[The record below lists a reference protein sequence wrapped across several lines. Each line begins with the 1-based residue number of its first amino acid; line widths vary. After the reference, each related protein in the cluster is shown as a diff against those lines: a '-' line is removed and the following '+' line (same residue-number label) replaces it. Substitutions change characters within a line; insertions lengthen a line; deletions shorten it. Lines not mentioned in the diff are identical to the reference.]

1 MSTFDNPAS
10 ITVSVGGEIAR
21 KLSDPLMSWF
31 LVQVSLRNWN
41 VESKIYLIFTSYKL
55 VRQGETCRE
64 GSEYECPTDQHFQD
78 KNGRLCMSLSLACDG
93 LPNCGENIIP
103 NADEACF
110 KIHWSSVLLSLVSY
124 ILLAITMLLC
134 MSCFAR
140 ILIQWSVRSSME
152 EMRCHSVRSSSRF
165 FSLFGGSF
173 SRHWDRPPPTYDES
187 LKHINPDHQQRPPDP
202 PPYSESFRAR
212 FPLSRS
218 LLGLRSSQPA
228 GTSTPP
234 PLYTSCEDVNTRQV
248 RATTHR
254 ADREKQICF

>member
-1 MSTFDNPAS
+1 
-10 ITVSVGGEIAR
+10 
-21 KLSDPLMSWF
+21 
-31 LVQVSLRNWN
+31 
-41 VESKIYLIFTSYKL
+41 
-55 VRQGETCRE
+55 
-64 GSEYECPTDQHFQD
+64 
-78 KNGRLCMSLSLACDG
+78 MSLSLACDG

-110 KIHWSSVLLSLVSY
+110 KVTYYYHCWLIFLVYHCLVVNNPHIGQIHWSSVLLSLISY

-152 EMRCHSVRSSSRF
+152 EIRGSSVRSSSRF

-187 LKHINPDHQQRPPDP
+187 LKHINPDLQQGPPDP

-212 FPLSRS
+212 SAILQQNNS
-218 LLGLRSSQPA
+218 LKTARV
-228 GTSTPP
+228 T
-234 PLYTSCEDVNTRQV
+234 
-248 RATTHR
+248 
-254 ADREKQICF
+254 

>member
-1 MSTFDNPAS
+1 
-10 ITVSVGGEIAR
+10 
-21 KLSDPLMSWF
+21 
-31 LVQVSLRNWN
+31 
-41 VESKIYLIFTSYKL
+41 
-55 VRQGETCRE
+55 
-64 GSEYECPTDQHFQD
+64 
-78 KNGRLCMSLSLACDG
+78 MSLSLACDG

-110 KIHWSSVLLSLVSY
+110 KVTAQEAIIIIGWYFCWCFPYLLFLGCVLIIIMILSPQIHWSSVLLSLISY

-152 EMRCHSVRSSSRF
+152 EMRGSSVRSSSRF

-187 LKHINPDHQQRPPDP
+187 LKHINPDLQQGPPDP

-212 FPLSRS
+212 SVS
-218 LLGLRSSQPA
+218 H
-228 GTSTPP
+228 
-234 PLYTSCEDVNTRQV
+234 V
-248 RATTHR
+248 ATNNSP
-254 ADREKQICF
+254 KPV

>member
-1 MSTFDNPAS
+1 MFNICSAS
-10 ITVSVGGEIAR
+10 
-21 KLSDPLMSWF
+21 
-31 LVQVSLRNWN
+31 
-41 VESKIYLIFTSYKL
+41 
-55 VRQGETCRE
+55 E
-64 GSEYECPTDQHFQD
+64 GAEYECPTDEQFQQ

-110 KIHWSSVLLSLVSY
+110 KVTSNSYHYRYFVGIFLCFSLFINRLHFWEIMGLIWIFSAQIHWSSVLLSLISY

-152 EMRCHSVRSSSRF
+152 EMRGSSVRSSSRF

-187 LKHINPDHQQRPPDP
+187 LKHINPDLQQGPPDP

-212 FPLSRS
+212 SVSHFATNNSPK
-218 LLGLRSSQPA
+218 
-228 GTSTPP
+228 TI
-234 PLYTSCEDVNTRQV
+234 V
-248 RATTHR
+248 RVT
-254 ADREKQICF
+254 